1 MIGVLARLGGTRA
14 DVASDRPSAPWP
26 MLARL
31 ALRSPFY
38 RLSLGRRRGVALA
51 TKLVDSWDGDPARGQ
66 AIVQGGFPFAG
77 QTVPIDSRVWEAAG
91 APAGYRAALHGFE
104 WLRDLRAVGSAAA
117 LGRARELTGDWLMRQ
132 ARWDPISWRPDV
144 LAARLAAWLVHFGWL
159 TDGAPPGLRLRLLDE
174 LQAETCHLGR
184 VARFAPPG
192 ALRLASAGRWL
203 LAAVVLGL
211 PERTRARAVRL
222 LVTEL
227 SRQVHPD
234 GSHIERSASVQ
245 LSLARVLIE
254 LRDGL
259 AAARAEMPPALLVAI
274 DRLAPFLRFLRH
286 GDGGFALFNDTNE
299 EDPATIDLVLAK
311 VGAGKAPTAAP
322 HAKFQRLQTQR
333 SLLLVDAGP
342 PPAVDGHAHAGTLS
356 FEFSIGKERLIVNCG
371 AGDRADWRRVQR
383 ATAAHST
390 LTVDD
395 TNSSE
400 ILDQA
405 GPVAGTLG
413 HRPRQ
418 VTCSPREADG
428 NQWLDLSHD
437 GYVRQFGLVHHRRLF
452 LAASGDDLRGEDRL
466 AVAEGAAAPA
476 GSRFAIRFHL
486 HPRVQAQML
495 QDGSAVLLRLPSGMG
510 WRLRAAGGTI
520 ALADSIYLG
529 RRGEM
534 KRAQQVVIAGAV
546 EPGIQ
551 VKWALRREGKPA
563 D

>member
-1 MIGVLARLGGTRA
+1 
-14 DVASDRPSAPWP
+14 

-38 RLSLGRRRGVALA
+38 RLSLGRRRGAPLA
-51 TKLVDSWDGDPARGQ
+51 TLPIDPWDGDPARGQ
-66 AIVQGGFPFAG
+66 AIVQGGFPVAG
-77 QTVPIDSRVWEAAG
+77 QTVAIGPRIWDAVG
-91 APAGYRAALHGFE
+91 APAGFRAELHGFE
-104 WLRDLRAVGSAAA
+104 WLRDLRAVGSASA

-132 ARWDPISWRPDV
+132 ARWDAVGWRPDV
-144 LAARLAAWLVHFGWL
+144 LAARLAAWLAHFAWL
-159 TDGAPPGLRLRLLDE
+159 TDGAPAGLRQRLLDE

-184 VARFAPPG
+184 VARFAPAG
-192 ALRLASAGRWL
+192 APRLASAARWL
-203 LAAVVLGL
+203 LAAVALGL
-211 PERTRARAVRL
+211 PERVRARAARL
-222 LVTEL
+222 LIAEL
-227 SRQVHPD
+227 GRQVHPD
-234 GSHIERSASVQ
+234 GGHVERSASLQ
-245 LSLARVLIE
+245 LSLLRVLIG
-254 LRDGL
+254 LRDSL
-259 AAARAEMPPALLVAI
+259 AAAHAETPPALLVAI
-274 DRLAPFLRFLRH
+274 DRLAPFLRYLRH

-299 EDPATIDLVLAK
+299 EDAAAIDQVLAA
-311 VGAGKAPTAAP
+311 VQAGKAPTAAP
-322 HAKFQRLQTQR
+322 HARFQRLQVQR
-333 SLLLVDAGP
+333 SLLLVDVGP
-342 PPAVDGHAHAGTLS
+342 PPPIDGHAHAGTLS
-356 FEFSIGKERLIVNCG
+356 FEFSIAKERLIVNCG
-371 AGDRADWRRVQR
+371 AGDRSDWRRVQR

-390 LTVDD
+390 LTIDD

-400 ILDQA
+400 VLDQA
-405 GPVAGTLG
+405 GPGTGTLG

-437 GYVRQFGLVHHRRLF
+437 GYARQFGLIHHRRLF

-466 AVAEGAAAPA
+466 VAADGAAGAPA

-510 WRLRAAGGTI
+510 WRLRAAGGSI

-534 KRAQQVVIAGAV
+534 KRAQQVVIGGPV
-546 EPGIQ
+546 EPAMQ
-551 VKWALRREGKPA
+551 VKWALRREGKAP